1 MKGRSKNSSP
11 AETVQMLINTEDPES
26 WRLVNTHSGHV
37 YKWGQGH
44 WVRVTEGFLA
54 AWVRN
59 TVERLRVSPD

>member
-1 MKGRSKNSSP
+1 
-11 AETVQMLINTEDPES
+11 
-26 WRLVNTHSGHV
+26 VNTHSGHV